1 MYFSSYLALLS
12 KSTKLEDE
20 GFFTRFGVEARVWSV
35 ILNVGLYLYRSC
47 CFIES
52 DEGVRKFS
60 FSLLVDSLVV
70 GVEFTMSFAL
80 IILGFFSGTFGFDAW
95 LLVLLTLLLLLLLFI
110 VTLLT
115 LDRFDTP
122 SFKSPYKIVWNF
134 SNLEIYPIYIFTLT
148 LK

>member
-52 DEGVRKFS
+52 EEGVRKFS
-60 FSLLVDSLVV
+60 FSLLVDELCV
-70 GVEFTMSFAL
+70 GAAEFTMSFAL
-80 IILGFFSGTFGFDAW
+80 IILGFFSGTFGFDA
-95 LLVLLTLLLLLLLFI
+95 
-110 VTLLT
+110 
-115 LDRFDTP
+115 
-122 SFKSPYKIVWNF
+122 
-134 SNLEIYPIYIFTLT
+134 
-148 LK
+148 